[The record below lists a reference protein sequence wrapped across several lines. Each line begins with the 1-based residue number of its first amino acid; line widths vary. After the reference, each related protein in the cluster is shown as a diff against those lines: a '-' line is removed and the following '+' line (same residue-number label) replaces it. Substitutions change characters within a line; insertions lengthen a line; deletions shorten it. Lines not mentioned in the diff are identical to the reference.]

1 MSKPQQTEIPQEMQ
15 GETPPAGAATG
26 PGRFGPPPEQVAKAA
41 EAAKAARRFQDVAD
55 TLKEQA
61 SLAKDPAERENLW
74 RAAYLKE
81 KEAHGES
88 KKARSKGNSTSY
100 STLCIMAM
108 SRVTHTDSYHLLVMA
123 SGWGQGVGAG
133 IGLSGAVG
141 MGLGNLVGT
150 LLSGVVAI
158 PGSLIGAGV
167 GALHGPW
174 YSLQDMV
181 TGKGGKNG
189 AGDCEDGKLSKGT
202 EGKSN
207 GESETDSHQ
216 EDEAHR
222 AIVEAARKLEDEE
235 AAEKKGKDGG
245 EIAGESKA
253 T

>member
-1 MSKPQQTEIPQEMQ
+1 MSEPQESQ
-15 GETPPAGAATG
+15 ATEAPAAASG
-26 PGRFGPPPEQVAKAA
+26 GFGPPPDQVAKAA
-41 EAAKAARRFQDVAD
+41 EAAKAAKRFQDAAD
-55 TLKEQA
+55 ALKKQA
-61 SLAKDPAERENLW
+61 SLATDPAERENLW
-74 RAAYLKE
+74 RAAYVKE

-88 KKARSKGNSTSY
+88 RKAR
-100 STLCIMAM
+100 I
-108 SRVTHTDSYHLLVMA
+108 MA

-181 TGKGGKNG
+181 TGKGGKKE
-189 AGDCEDGKLSKGT
+189 ADAVGDDDSGLGKNTGINPS
-202 EGKSN
+202 
-207 GESETDSHQ
+207 GESESDSRQ

-222 AIVEAARKLEDEE
+222 AIVEAARRLEEE
-235 AAEKKGKDGG
+235 EEEDKTKRGKQSS
-245 EIAGESKA
+245 E
-253 T
+253 